1 MMQIKSVTT
10 EIQIVM
16 RLKKGTRYLD
26 LAVPA
31 HVLQDGTIRMGADV
45 AKAAI
50 ALLEDGARDGMPPVR
65 DMDVAGH
72 A

>member
-1 MMQIKSVTT
+1 MTQIKSVTT

-16 RLKKGTRYLD
+16 RLKKGNRYLD

-31 HVLQDGTIRMGADV
+31 HVLENGTIRMGADV
-45 AKAAI
+45 AAA
-50 ALLEDGARDGMPPVR
+50 ALEMLQSRALEPLPIETMRA
-65 DMDVAGH
+65 AGH

>member
-1 MMQIKSVTT
+1 MTQIKSVTT

-16 RLKKGTRYLD
+16 RLKKGTRYFD

-45 AKAAI
+45 AAA
-50 ALLEDGARDGMPPVR
+50 ALELLHERALEPLPIETMRAS
-65 DMDVAGH
+65 GH